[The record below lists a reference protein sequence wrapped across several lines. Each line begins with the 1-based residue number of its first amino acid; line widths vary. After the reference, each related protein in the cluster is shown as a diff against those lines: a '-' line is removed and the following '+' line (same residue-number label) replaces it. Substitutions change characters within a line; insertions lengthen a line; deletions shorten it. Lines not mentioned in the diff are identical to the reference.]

1 MIHTEDAT
9 LLILQIFQEK
19 INKHKTIFLRIQ
31 TTKKKNTVTC
41 RKEKSATTELSER
54 VTQQYYIWPRSQM

>member
-1 MIHTEDAT
+1 MIHTEDAM

-31 TTKKKNTVTC
+31 TTKKKIQLPA
-41 RKEKSATTELSER
+41 EKKNMQPQS
-54 VTQQYYIWPRSQM
+54 SQNV